1 MNKYRWLL
9 ALVVLVLASLACQT
23 VMGGGPQV
31 PDVPQVPQQS
41 PNGDDSGPAP
51 TQAPSDNGGSTDGG
65 SQTIG
70 GFPVP
75 GDATNVVQAQDT
87 VVFETKMS
95 TDDLIKFY
103 RDEYGKLGLKER
115 TSMTVTMGQLF
126 TIVFDG
132 DSSGKAISISGA
144 DSGKGTTV
152 VTITKQAF

>member
-1 MNKYRWLL
+1 MNKYRWFL

-23 VMGGGPQV
+23 VAGGGPQV
-31 PDVPQVPQQS
+31 PDIQQQS
-41 PNGDDSGPAP
+41 PSGDDSGSAP
-51 TQAPSDNGGSTDGG
+51 TQVPADNGGSTDGG
-65 SQTIG
+65 SQIIG

-103 RDEYGKLGLKER
+103 RDEYGKQGLKER

>member
-31 PDVPQVPQQS
+31 PDVPQVPQQA
-41 PNGDDSGPAP
+41 PNGNGSGPAP
-51 TQAPSDNGGSTDGG
+51 TQVPSDNGGADSGG

-87 VVFETKMS
+87 VVYETKMS

-144 DSGKGTTV
+144 DSGQGTTV